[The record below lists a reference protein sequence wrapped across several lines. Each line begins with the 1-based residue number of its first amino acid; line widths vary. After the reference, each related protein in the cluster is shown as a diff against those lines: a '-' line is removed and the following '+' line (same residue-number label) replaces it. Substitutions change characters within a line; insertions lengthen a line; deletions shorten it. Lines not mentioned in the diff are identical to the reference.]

1 MATVNIQ
8 PTIGTFF
15 IAAITDVGLLGI
27 ATMQCF
33 RYFLNFPDDP
43 LLMKLVVAFVWV
55 LEFLKSTLAI
65 NGAYDT
71 AVVHWG
77 VINNQFQQEPQ
88 GMPYSNHRGYLLSLM
103 IRKSI
108 MIFTPFIILVV
119 HLFFIHRVWL
129 IPGVVLGRKFLVP
142 ICLLVLTVACFALGV
157 GAYAESILAT
167 QYEDADFTLT
177 DRLTMASLGC
187 ALLVDWS
194 VTGCLVFLFKEQRS
208 SFNKTQR
215 LMKKL
220 IFYTVNIGLLT
231 SICDLVVLILLNINF
246 HPFDALYS
254 IAVFEVLGNLYSNSL
269 LAWLNS
275 RTILSDEL
283 NRTRDLEHTSI
294 AFRARD
300 QFSTTQVSD
309 TTPHRTTSNVSQV
322 VFATQAYPVTKNK
335 ASLRAESDSE

>member
-88 GMPYSNHRGYLLSLM
+88 VDYDFYTFYHSRCTP
-103 IRKSI
+103 
-108 MIFTPFIILVV
+108 IFHPQMS
-119 HLFFIHRVWL
+119 
-129 IPGVVLGRKFLVP
+129 GVVLGRKFLVP

-208 SFNKTQR
+208 SFNKFNPATHEEADFLYSQHR
-215 LMKKL
+215 IAYKSWVLRR
-220 IFYTVNIGLLT
+220 GE

-283 NRTRDLEHTSI
+283 NRTRDLDHTSI

-300 QFSTTQVSD
+300 HFSTTQVSD

>member
-77 VINNQFQQEPQ
+77 DAIDLSNPNWQVYLTILVC
-88 GMPYSNHRGYLLSLM
+88 MPYSNHRGYLLSLM

-108 MIFTPFIILVV
+108 MIFTS
-119 HLFFIHRVWL
+119 
-129 IPGVVLGRKFLVP
+129 
-142 ICLLVLTVACFALGV
+142 VAHAWGSSWEEIFGPYLSALGV